1 MDSMC
6 KTIHEALYYHNS
18 DWLEWFIRAG
28 LDEHE
33 ALAPSRIFFWWM
45 TISALTQ
52 DWLVFEEQT
61 FFNE

>member
-1 MDSMC
+1 MC

-33 ALAPSRIFFWWM
+33 ALALQNIFLADDDICIN
-45 TISALTQ
+45 TRLADI
-52 DWLVFEEQT
+52 
-61 FFNE
+61 